1 MSARRSRLLSCLA
14 VITWCATLHLRAL
27 PASAA
32 IVVVTPKNASYVI
45 NDVDANFGTPL
56 RFISAVE
63 FVAFTIRALIRR
75 ALTTCART
83 LRALTRRALTA
94 SNAARL
100 APHRDCASQSA
111 RFTRF
116 SPLRGIIP
124 SSGIRGVLRRAEPL
138 DACQPLASRA
148 KRAER
153 AFALITRGN
162 CLFDTKVLNAQV
174 AGYAA
179 AIVFNN
185 EDNDELISTHVRAQ
199 RAARG
204 DCAVRTSHAEVPA
217 DLRSLSVRNV
227 WDVVVPAVYISHVD
241 GHLLLSLL
249 SLLLLTHPSLPIFP
263 APRSPPRPA
272 QCPRAN
278 VWDVAIPAVYISHAD
293 GHLLLSL
300 LAAQPASLLI
310 LLPTLSGSLLPLLAA
325 ALLALLT
332 LSVFLSAFLIIVR
345 QQRIRRALEEARRG
359 GAWGVAGAE
368 AEAAGGMGEEGL
380 VVMRALLLPPPP
392 EKRIGLSAAELKAL
406 PEITFSP
413 SMEDLAEACKGDNG
427 VEEGEDGDES
437 LGDVE
442 EQGRSE
448 QGEEGKEEGKEAGK
462 AAGRRRRRGW
472 SRALET
478 CAICLDDYQ
487 SGDRL
492 RVLPCGHEFHA
503 ECVDEW
509 LTTKQP
515 LCPICKGDAHAP
527 STSPP
532 PMCTISS
539 NTSSSGSSTA
549 GTNIAA
555 GTSVPTPPSPSQL
568 HSSSSSPPSSSS
580 SSSPSSSRSVTSSP
594 SSHPSSPHPQYHPSP
609 SSLLL
614 TSLLPNLP
622 WIRHPA
628 SSRASLHALAVPS
641 PSAAEPG
648 ASDIRRPFLLPP
660 GPAGSPTS
668 PSSSAA
674 ESAPM
679 HAELSHQTDLTSIG

>member
-1 MSARRSRLLSCLA
+1 MSGRRSRLLSCLV
-14 VITWCATLHLRAL
+14 VITWYVTLHLRAL

-45 NDVDANFGTPL
+45 NDVDANFG
-56 RFISAVE
+56 
-63 FVAFTIRALIRR
+63 
-75 ALTTCART
+75 
-83 LRALTRRALTA
+83 
-94 SNAARL
+94 
-100 APHRDCASQSA
+100 
-111 RFTRF
+111 
-116 SPLRGIIP
+116 GIIP

-148 KRAER
+148 KHSER

-185 EDNDELISTHVRAQ
+185 EDNDELISMS
-199 RAARG
+199 AR
-204 DCAVRTSHAEVPA
+204 
-217 DLRSLSVRNV
+217 
-227 WDVVVPAVYISHVD
+227 
-241 GHLLLSLL
+241 
-249 SLLLLTHPSLPIFP
+249 
-263 APRSPPRPA
+263 
-272 QCPRAN
+272 N

-300 LAAQPASLLI
+300 LAAQRSSLLI

-332 LSVFLSAFLIIVR
+332 LSVFLSAFLIIMR

-359 GAWGVAGAE
+359 GAWGAGGAE

-380 VVMRALLLPPPP
+380 VVMRALLLPPPRP
-392 EKRIGLSAAELKAL
+392 LDKRIGLSAAELKAL
-406 PEITFSP
+406 PEIKYSP
-413 SMEDLAEACKGDNG
+413 SMEDLAEACEGDNG
-427 VEEGEDGDES
+427 VEEGEDADEL

-442 EQGRSE
+442 GGREPERSE
-448 QGEEGKEEGKEAGK
+448 QGEEGGKEAGK
-462 AAGRRRRRGW
+462 AAGRRRGW

-487 SGDRL
+487 TGDRL

-527 STSPP
+527 STSPHDN
-532 PMCTISS
+532 C
-539 NTSSSGSSTA
+539 SSSSSSSSSTA
-549 GTNIAA
+549 GTNNAA
-555 GTSVPTPPSPSQL
+555 HPSVPTPPSQGQL
-568 HSSSSSPPSSSS
+568 HSA
-580 SSSPSSSRSVTSSP
+580 SSSPSSSRSESFSP
-594 SSHPSSPHPQYHPSP
+594 SSRSSSPHAQSHPS

-622 WIRHPA
+622 WLRHPA
-628 SSRASLHALAVPS
+628 SSRASSPALAVTS

-648 ASDIRRPFLLPP
+648 ASDIRRPFLRPP
-660 GPAGSPTS
+660 SPAASPTS
-668 PSSSAA
+668 PALSAA
-674 ESAPM
+674 DSAPV
-679 HAELSHQTDLTSIG
+679 HVVLSHQTDLTSIG

>member
-185 EDNDELISTHVRAQ
+185 EDNDELISMS
-199 RAARG
+199 AR
-204 DCAVRTSHAEVPA
+204 
-217 DLRSLSVRNV
+217 
-227 WDVVVPAVYISHVD
+227 
-241 GHLLLSLL
+241 
-249 SLLLLTHPSLPIFP
+249 
-263 APRSPPRPA
+263 
-272 QCPRAN
+272 N